1 MITKTAFQTFGFI
14 GLGLIGGSIARA
26 IREKLPL
33 SRILVFDADQNTM
46 ELALTSGVA
55 SETTDSVNE
64 AFAKCDCVFLCA
76 PVSDNARNLALL
88 KEYTSDTCLITD
100 VGSVKTHIHK
110 QVEELQL
117 RNRFIGGHPMAGS
130 ERVGFINSKSL
141 LLQNAYYILTPC
153 SGVPEET
160 VSAFRSLIESI
171 GSVPLLMDYRKHDF
185 ITGAVSHLPHVISA
199 SLVNLIKKEDTP
211 DELMKTIA
219 AGGFKDI
226 TRISS
231 SSPVMWQQICLTN
244 RENILVLLDHYITA
258 LQNIRKLIDDSTEQ
272 EIFDFFKEAR
282 DYRDSFVNTSSG
294 PIKKTY
300 AIHVEIADQP
310 GALASVAMLLAENSI
325 SIKNIGIL
333 HNREFQEGVLR
344 IEFYEQDAV
353 EKATALLSKY
363 SYIIHTR

>member
-55 SETTDSVNE
+55 SETTGYVNE
-64 AFAKCDCVFLCA
+64 AFAQCDCVFLCA
-76 PVSDNARNLALL
+76 PVSDNAHNLSLL

-117 RNRFIGGHPMAGS
+117 EDRFIGGHPMAGS
-130 ERVGFINSKSL
+130 ERIGFINSKSL

-231 SSPVMWQQICLTN
+231 SSPVMWEQICMTN
-244 RENILVLLDHYITA
+244 TVNISRLLQDYIDA
-258 LQNIRKLIDDSTEQ
+258 LGVVQKELQEHDSSSLYTF
-272 EIFDFFKEAR
+272 FDGAR
-282 DYRDSFVNTSSG
+282 AYRDSFIDAGSG
-294 PIKKTY
+294 PIKKDY
-300 AIHVEIADQP
+300 SIRLDIPDEAGSIA
-310 GALASVAMLLAENSI
+310 AVSTLLALNNI
-325 SIKNIGIL
+325 SIKNIGIV
-333 HNREFQEGVLR
+333 HNREAQEGVLR
-344 IEFYEQDAV
+344 IEFYEEDSIT
-353 EKATALLSKY
+353 KAIQLLNRRGY
-363 SYIIHTR
+363 VTHI

>member
-88 KEYTSDTCLITD
+88 KELTSDTCLITD

-185 ITGAVSHLPHVISA
+185 IGRETQ
-199 SLVNLIKKEDTP
+199 KETQ
-211 DELMKTIA
+211 K
-219 AGGFKDI
+219 
-226 TRISS
+226 
-231 SSPVMWQQICLTN
+231 N
-244 RENILVLLDHYITA
+244 
-258 LQNIRKLIDDSTEQ
+258 
-272 EIFDFFKEAR
+272 
-282 DYRDSFVNTSSG
+282 
-294 PIKKTY
+294 Y
-300 AIHVEIADQP
+300 AIHSHQP
-310 GALASVAMLLAENSI
+310 SCRLQKSGSMC
-325 SIKNIGIL
+325 
-333 HNREFQEGVLR
+333 Q
-344 IEFYEQDAV
+344 Q
-353 EKATALLSKY
+353 
-363 SYIIHTR
+363 